1 MVDEVDKEE
10 TRVVQIFQDTSSSV
24 VFIEDLQ
31 LTKIPNTPSAND
43 LPEDDGNA
51 KVEGAGSGF
60 IWDKFGHIVT
70 NYHVISKLATDQS
83 GLQRCKVSLVDSG
96 GNNLTREGKLVG
108 YDLDYDL
115 TVLKVDAVGN
125 ELKPVTIGT
134 SGGLRVGQSCFA
146 IGNPFGYENTLTTG
160 VISVLAREIPS
171 PNGRAIRGAIQI
183 DAAINA
189 GNSGGPLI
197 DSYGHI
203 MRETLIFLAHL
214 DHKDTEKQN
223 KVFNFINTPSAND
236 LPEDDGNAKVEGAG
250 SGFIWDKFGHIVTN
264 YHVISKLATDQSG
277 LQRCKVSLV
286 DSGGNNLT
294 REGKLVGY
302 DLDYD
307 LTVLKV
313 DAVGNELKPVTI
325 GTSGGLRVGQSC
337 FAIGNPFGYENTLT
351 TGVISVLAREIPS
364 PNGRAIRGAIQTDDA
379 INAGN
384 SGGPLID
391 SYGHVIGVNTGTFT
405 RKREMLRFI
414 LST

>member
-1 MVDEVDKEE
+1 MAKLGVVMCVQSPIPPVPHQTPSSNHLCLTRRKTNLIFTSSLLTTFLHLNPNPNLSTFPSAIAQQMVDEVDQEE

-31 LTKIPNTPSAND
+31 LTKIPND

-115 TVLKVDAVGN
+115 AVLKVDAVGN

-160 VISVLAREIPS
+160 VIS
-171 PNGRAIRGAIQI
+171 G
-183 DAAINA
+183 
-189 GNSGGPLI
+189 
-197 DSYGHI
+197 
-203 MRETLIFLAHL
+203 
-214 DHKDTEKQN
+214 
-223 KVFNFINTPSAND
+223 
-236 LPEDDGNAKVEGAG
+236 
-250 SGFIWDKFGHIVTN
+250 
-264 YHVISKLATDQSG
+264 
-277 LQRCKVSLV
+277 
-286 DSGGNNLT
+286 
-294 REGKLVGY
+294 
-302 DLDYD
+302 
-307 LTVLKV
+307 
-313 DAVGNELKPVTI
+313 
-325 GTSGGLRVGQSC
+325 
-337 FAIGNPFGYENTLT
+337 
-351 TGVISVLAREIPS
+351 LAREIPS
-364 PNGRAIRGAIQTDDA
+364 PNGRAIRGAIQTDAA

-391 SYGHVIGVNTGTFT
+391 SYGHVIGVNTATFT
-405 RKREMLRFI
+405 RKGSGISSGVNFAIPIDTAIRVIPYLIMYGTPYTDRY
-414 LST
+414 